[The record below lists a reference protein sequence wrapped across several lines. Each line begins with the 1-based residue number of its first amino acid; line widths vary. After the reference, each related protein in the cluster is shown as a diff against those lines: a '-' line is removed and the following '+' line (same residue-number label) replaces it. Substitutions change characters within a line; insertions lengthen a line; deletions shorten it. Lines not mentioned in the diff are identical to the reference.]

1 MRRSLGSVVVLC
13 AAMVAGCSSTT
24 PSSTTTNPPSLVSDN
39 KTAVE
44 PPSPSPAADDC
55 AGQFL
60 AKFSLRDKLAQMLTV
75 GVTGPSDAIDVV
87 SAEHVGGIFIG
98 SPTDKSILN
107 KSQMDKVKAAS
118 TNLPLMVTID
128 EEGGRVS
135 RIPELLGGSDLSAR
149 ATVKAYSAQEVYD
162 RTRARA
168 AKLKDLGITVD
179 FAPDVDVSDQPD
191 DSVIGDRSYSNDPAV
206 VTEYAGK
213 YIQGML
219 DAGVKPVIKHFPGH
233 GHGTGDSHTGAV
245 STPPLDQLKK
255 VDLLPFRDL
264 VNSGAAVMVG
274 HLDVPGLT
282 DANIP
287 ASISPQVMSLLR
299 DGTGYGAAPFD
310 GPIFTDDLSGMA
322 AITAKYD
329 IETAVE
335 AALVAGADV
344 ALWISTDAV
353 PSVLDNLEK
362 AVAAGRL
369 TQKHVDDSVV
379 RVAKFK
385 GALSC

>member
-1 MRRSLGSVVVLC
+1 
-13 AAMVAGCSSTT
+13 MVAGCSSNT
-24 PSSTTTNPPSLVSDN
+24 PSSPTTNPPSLMSDN
-39 KTAVE
+39 KTAVA

-55 AGQFL
+55 VGQFL
-60 AKFSLRDKLAQMLTV
+60 AKFSLRDKLAQLLTV

-87 SAEHVGGIFIG
+87 STEHVGGIFIG

-107 KSQMDKVKAAS
+107 KAQMDKVKAAS

-135 RIPELLGGSDLSAR
+135 RIPELLGGSELSAR
-149 ATVKAYSAQEVYD
+149 EAAKTYTADQVYE
-162 RTRARA
+162 RTKARA

-179 FAPDVDVSDQPD
+179 FAPDVDVSNQPD

-264 VNSGAAVMVG
+264 VSSGAAVMVG

-287 ASISPQVMSLLR
+287 ASISPQVMALLR
-299 DGTGYGAAPFD
+299 EGTGYGAAPFD

-335 AALVAGADV
+335 TALVAGADV

-353 PSVLDNLEK
+353 SSVLDKLEK
-362 AVAAGRL
+362 SVAAGRL
-369 TQKHVDDSVV
+369 TQQHVDQSLV

-385 GALSC
+385 GALSCS